1 MLPKAISLLHKAI
14 SFNKEQSTEQSRIQ
28 STAQSNDSYIYGV
41 GIATV
46 LVIDVC
52 VFFTYNKNAGQVIHE
67 QPIKPKRRNML

>member
-28 STAQSNDSYIYGV
+28 STVQSNDSYIYGV

-46 LVIDVC
+46 LVIDIC

>member
-14 SFNKEQSTEQSRIQ
+14 SFNKEQSTEQYRIQ
-28 STAQSNDSYIYGV
+28 STVQSNDSYIYGV

-46 LVIDVC
+46 LVIDIC